1 MGKGVVGDQPCRN
14 GSGGAHQQQLSVSP
28 SRESL
33 GSQEGKRHPGMHQTL
48 CSTSQTKEV
57 IILLHSALVWPHLK
71 YSEQFRGPQIKKDVK
86 VLEYIQRATTKLEGR
101 SYKDWLRRLG
111 LSRLKKRRLR
121 GGLIAPYS
129 FLRKMEREVLSSSPW
144 DQ

>member
-1 MGKGVVGDQPCRN
+1 MGKGVVEDQPCRN
-14 GSGGAHQQQLSVSP
+14 GSGGARQQHLRVSP

-33 GSQEGKRHPGMHQTL
+33 GSQEGKHHPGMHQTL
-48 CSTSQTKEV
+48 CSNSQTKEV
-57 IILLHSALVWPHLK
+57 ITLLHSALVWPHLE

-111 LSRLKKRRLR
+111 LSRLKKK
-121 GGLIAPYS
+121 GG
-129 FLRKMEREVLSSSPW
+129 
-144 DQ
+144 